1 MASEPG
7 AAAIGEIQERIDA
20 LTDDERLEALYYLA
34 GWTALGV
41 DCAITDLKARRR
53 DRELA
58 GQTSADPEASP

>member
-41 DCAITDLKARRR
+41 DCAITDKARRR
-53 DRELA
+53 DLELA